1 MAGLR
6 GEETVVRLRKLT
18 IRNFRGIQS
27 CQWEVPPS
35 FVALVGPG
43 DSTKTSLLDAVG
55 LVLSP
60 RYNVAF
66 TDADFHKC
74 DPTKPIEICAVVSD
88 LPDALVTEGSHGKN
102 RSGITA
108 EGELVHDPTDDPD
121 IEECLIIRLR
131 VDQTLEPSW
140 EVLRTNA
147 AEGDRISAAD
157 RGRLGFFRIGDAVDT
172 HLRWGRGSALTTLTA
187 SKAGVASAVVE
198 AQRQARSAVEA
209 LKGTPLHDAAS
220 TAQERAK
227 HLGAGSFS
235 QLRPGLDPSVGSTSA
250 ALVLHNDAVP
260 LTQYGLGSRRLLS
273 LSIQEGALEGNS
285 VIAIDEIESGL
296 DPHRLLHVLGY
307 LRRRANEGTLQVFLT
322 THSPLVVE
330 GLSNVELAVVR
341 SVQGKTTV
349 TGVPAQLDPTNTD
362 RTQGVI
368 RSWPSALLAS
378 DVVVGEGP
386 TEVGF
391 LMRLLLAF
399 DGVATAESEATSVS
413 RGVAVAN
420 GNGSSQAPQKALAL
434 QRLGYGTFLLIDGD
448 TDENQADV
456 DQAVAGGVALHRW
469 PDGQA
474 LEDVLASELSLLGL
488 QNLVDLATSERSAES
503 VLSAVRTLSEHD
515 LKTTLVEDW
524 MAALGEPEVRRVIG
538 LAAQGERPDG
548 TKKSQNAWFKR
559 QDRGW
564 ELGKIVENELC
575 EMPAGGGLAEGIRA
589 LLRFTYADDRLWSQ
603 AGGK

>member
-1 MAGLR
+1 M
-6 GEETVVRLRKLT
+6 RLRQLT

-27 CQWEVPPS
+27 CQWKGPPS
-35 FVALVGPG
+35 FVALVGRG
-43 DSTKTSLLDAVG
+43 DSTKTSLLDAIG

-60 RYNVAF
+60 RYNVTF
-66 TDADFHKC
+66 TDADFHNC

-108 EGELVHDPTDDPD
+108 EGELLHDPTDDPG
-121 IEECLIIRLR
+121 IEECLIICLR

-140 EVLRTNA
+140 EVLRTDA

-187 SKAGVASAVVE
+187 SKAGITSAVVE
-198 AQRQARSAVEA
+198 AQRQARSAVDS
-209 LKGTPLHDAAS
+209 LKATPLHDAAS

-273 LSIQEGALEGNS
+273 LSIQEGALDGNS
-285 VIAIDEIESGL
+285 VIGIDEIESGL
-296 DPHRLLHVLGY
+296 DPHRLSHVLGY
-307 LRRRANEGTLQVFLT
+307 LRCRATEGTLQVFLT

-341 SVQGKTTV
+341 SVEGTTTITTV
-349 TGVPAQLDPTNTD
+349 PAELDPTDTD
-362 RTQGVI
+362 RMQGVI

-420 GNGSSQAPQKALAL
+420 GSGSSQAPRKALAV

-456 DQAVAGGVALHRW
+456 ARAVAGGVTLHRW

-474 LEDVLASELSLLGL
+474 LEDVLASELSMSGL
-488 QNLVDLATSERSAES
+488 QKLVDLAMNERSEES
-503 VLSAVRTLSEHD
+503 VLSAVRNFTGLD
-515 LKTTLVEDW
+515 FTTTVVSDW
-524 MAALGEPEVRRVIG
+524 IEALGEPEVRRVIG
-538 LAAQGERPDG
+538 LAAQGGRPDG
-548 TKKSQNAWFKR
+548 KKKSENAWFKR

-564 ELGKIVENELC
+564 ELGAIVVNELSQV
-575 EMPAGGGLAEGIRA
+575 PANGALTEGMCA
-589 LLRFTYADDRLWSQ
+589 VLRFAYGNDLLWSK
-603 AGGK
+603 ARESEP